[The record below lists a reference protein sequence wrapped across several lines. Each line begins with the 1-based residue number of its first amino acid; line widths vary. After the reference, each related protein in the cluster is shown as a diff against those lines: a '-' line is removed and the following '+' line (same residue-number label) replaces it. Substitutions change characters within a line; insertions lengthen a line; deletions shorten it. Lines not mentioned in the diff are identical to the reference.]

1 MFPEQIKVTAQ
12 PQAAGRLSK
21 NHPGHYQAEGDQ
33 GDQPDTPGR
42 GQVLDHRRPSHEQ
55 HRPPV
60 FHERPLMPAPLKK
73 HHLIVLRA
81 LYDLNNQ
88 NRYLWTFSRIGE
100 ACKDGVLKSDI
111 RRIVRFLKRR
121 GYVEYS
127 QAFSEDNALV
137 CGSGHIITIAGIQ
150 YIQELPS

>member
-1 MFPEQIKVTAQ
+1 
-12 PQAAGRLSK
+12 
-21 NHPGHYQAEGDQ
+21 
-33 GDQPDTPGR
+33 
-42 GQVLDHRRPSHEQ
+42 
-55 HRPPV
+55 
-60 FHERPLMPAPLKK
+60 MPAPLKK

-127 QAFSEDNALV
+127 VAWSEDDALV
-137 CGSGHIITIAGIQ
+137 CGSGHMITAEGIR
-150 YIQELPS
+150 YILEITE